1 MNKKEV
7 FDKIRGHFKTELP
20 HFLSKV
26 VSDEVQFT
34 IKTENYIGF
43 IGIRCQSFGSKF
55 SLNPSGNSISIFKIE
70 ESFRNL
76 LHESILPKYGED
88 TLGISPNFKEEIK
101 EIRNFEF
108 TDLSALDDYLPK
120 LKRFLQQVEQE
131 FLIPFSDVNNIA
143 KYIAQYPFSEQKNIL
158 VGGQY
163 PVHMMKKIFL
173 LFQGNQMNRYEEY
186 KLGLKKSI
194 DSFADQYPDEK
205 EEEPLLKESY
215 TYFIERLEAL
225 DVQQY

>member
-1 MNKKEV
+1 MKKKEV
-7 FDKIRGHFKTELP
+7 FDKIRGYFKIELP
-20 HFLSKV
+20 HFQSKV
-26 VSDEVQFT
+26 VSDTVQFE
-34 IKTENYIGF
+34 IKNEDFAGNF
-43 IGIRCQSFGSKF
+43 GIRCQSFGNKYLLSP
-55 SLNPSGNSISIFKIE
+55 NNSSIIIFTLE
-70 ESFRNL
+70 NNFRNL
-76 LHESILPKYGED
+76 LNGAIISKYGEG
-88 TLGISPNFKEEIK
+88 TLSSWPNDVDLMKK
-101 EIRNFEF
+101 IRDFRF

-194 DSFADQYPDEK
+194 DSFGDQYPDEK
-205 EEEPLLKESY
+205 DEEPLLKESY
-215 TYFIERLEAL
+215 TYFIERLEAIGL
-225 DVQQY
+225 

>member
-1 MNKKEV
+1 MKKKEV
-7 FDKIRGHFKTELP
+7 FDKIRGYFKTELP
-20 HFLSKV
+20 HFQSKV

-34 IKTENYIGF
+34 LKTENYIGF

-120 LKRFLQQVEQE
+120 LKRFFKQVEQE

-143 KYIAQYPFSEQKNIL
+143 KYIAKYSYVDHLQVL
-158 VGGQY
+158 VGGQF
-163 PVHMMKKIFL
+163 PVPILKKIFIL
-173 LFQGNQMNRYEEY
+173 HSSNQKEVCKEY
-186 KLGLKKSI
+186 IKGLKNTI
-194 DSFADQYPDEK
+194 DTYGERYPEKADKVPILQ
-205 EEEPLLKESY
+205 ESY
-215 TYFIERLEAL
+215 AYFIERLEAL
-225 DVQQY
+225 GH